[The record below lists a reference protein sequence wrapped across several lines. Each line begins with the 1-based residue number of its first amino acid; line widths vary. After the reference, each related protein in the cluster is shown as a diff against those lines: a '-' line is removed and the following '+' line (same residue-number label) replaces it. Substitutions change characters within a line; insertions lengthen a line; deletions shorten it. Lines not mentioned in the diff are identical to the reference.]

1 MPRNIITMLMF
12 ASEDALRTPRGAD
25 QVFWVAGYDSA
36 PTSFEWPVDLL
47 VAGLLSWGGFRT
59 GYAPG
64 PPRQKRSGSARLPD
78 RHPAATHRFSAAPV
92 LKAAESSDYTTF

>member
-12 ASEDALRTPRGAD
+12 ASEDALRTPRAAD

-36 PTSFEWPVDLL
+36 PPSFEWPVDPL
-47 VAGLLSWGGFRT
+47 VPGLQSRGGFRT
-59 GYAPG
+59 GYAAG

-92 LKAAESSDYTTF
+92 LKAAEWSDYITF